1 MYNHIKHF
9 INEEMND
16 LDQRISATGKLNMQE
31 VQYMD
36 ILAHAEKSILTSE
49 AMKGYD
55 KKEVKDPMITELHTL
70 MEKAPNEA
78 IKQKYSDFLSE
89 IKGMM

>member
-9 INEEMND
+9 ISEEMQD
-16 LDQRISATGKLNMQE
+16 LDQRIAASGKLNMQE

-55 KKEVKDPMITELHTL
+55 KKEVSDPMIAELHNL

-78 IKQKYSDFLSE
+78 IKQKYSEFVSE
-89 IKGMM
+89 IQGMM